1 MPLNDWLLDEKEVLK
16 YYRRFRGFVIDV
28 NICDLPDKLILRQ
41 MNPTYSHN
49 ILIFYEHIGYL
60 HIWFKF
66 SQICVSYTNLHSL
79 LSFEFRFCPNF
90 YNFFHFDPSSNNFK
104 KRHPAF
110 HNKFISHIL
119 KSERTAKLLPKCR
132 LLHKS
137 TEISLLSQCPISQ

>member
-60 HIWFKF
+60 HI
-66 SQICVSYTNLHSL
+66 
-79 LSFEFRFCPNF
+79 
-90 YNFFHFDPSSNNFK
+90 
-104 KRHPAF
+104 
-110 HNKFISHIL
+110 
-119 KSERTAKLLPKCR
+119 
-132 LLHKS
+132 
-137 TEISLLSQCPISQ
+137 